1 MAHVYEK
8 QTKDTVD
15 FPAYVLCFL
24 GAIMNKLEFYGF
36 IEGKPSKIATAPP
49 NTLVIPIVSRMYS
62 YCFDAVS
69 LIEKTF
75 NRKGFV
81 CKMEKYKVIDI
92 DEKDGSK
99 VKGYSYDYRIT
110 KKK

>member
-24 GAIMNKLEFYGF
+24 KVITNKLEFYGF
-36 IEGKPSKIATAPP
+36 IDSKSSKPNTETPT
-49 NTLVIPIVSRMYS
+49 TLVIPIVSKVYN
-62 YCFDAVS
+62 YCFDAIS
-69 LIEKTF
+69 LIEKTI
-75 NRKGFV
+75 NRKGFI
-81 CKMEKYKVIDI
+81 CKMEKYKVIDV

-99 VKGYSYDYRIT
+99 VKGYYYDYRIT